1 MDKRDHNKLFNEY
14 ELASM
19 LENNINSIKSQ
30 VDAIKGKNFL
40 NTPADKIIARLVMKN
55 SLNQLKLYEHL
66 IQAHCPIKCKID
78 VSDDSLRFTDG
89 RNRQSFIDGIKVR
102 IEIPFSGDER
112 LWQLQP
118 SVFHVG
124 GGPAFRVKKGRIVK
138 DYIHPQHADHD
149 QVKSEFLQN
158 LSEIK
163 KYLHWQDM
171 DIQRYKEAIR
181 ETAEEAVAERRA
193 KLQKLEMLRKR
204 PIINMKHRDRSADFS
219 PINVRKKL
227 CCLLGNRNDIK
238 PEPCITEN
246 DFINIIKVI
255 RHTGCSCERT
265 PRVFRVHNENELR
278 DIIISTLNT
287 QFEGNTEN
295 DIFMKEGKT
304 SISISKNGKSVFV
317 GICKIWSCKKRF
329 METINQL
336 LNCESWQDC
345 KTTLIIFNKNQK
357 EFAEVL
363 NLAMQMIKTHPNF
376 ISFDNEFDENEWHF
390 TMQATN
396 NKSCRISMR
405 VMIFNLYA
413 EETKPCLRLTKQE
426 MDFFRPDTTAPHRS

>member
-1 MDKRDHNKLFNEY
+1 MDKREHNKLFNEY

-30 VDAIKGKNFL
+30 VKAIKGKDFL
-40 NTPADKIIARLVMKN
+40 NTPADKIIGRLVIKN

-66 IQAHCPIKCKID
+66 IRAHLPIKCKID
-78 VSDDSLRFTDG
+78 ISDDSLRFTDG

-102 IEIPFSGDER
+102 IEIPFSGDDR

-124 GGPAFRVKKGRIVK
+124 GGPAFKVKKGRIVK
-138 DYIHPQHADHD
+138 DYILPQHADHD
-149 QVKSEFLQN
+149 QVKSELLQN

-181 ETAEEAVAERRA
+181 KTAEEAVAERRA
-193 KLQKLEMLRKR
+193 K
-204 PIINMKHRDRSADFS
+204 SVDFS
-219 PINVRKKL
+219 PIDVRKKL
-227 CCLLGNRNDIK
+227 CCSHGNRTDKKN
-238 PEPCITEN
+238 EPTLSEK

-265 PRVFRVHNENELR
+265 PKVFRVHNENELR

-287 QFEGNTEN
+287 QFEGNTKN

-304 SISISKNGKSVFV
+304 SISISQDGKSVFV
-317 GICKIWSCKKRF
+317 GICKIWSGEKRF
-329 METINQL
+329 MKTIDQL
-336 LNCESWQDC
+336 LNCESWQSC
-345 KTTLIIFNKNQK
+345 KTALIIFNKNQK
-357 EFAEVL
+357 DFSEVL
-363 NLAMQMIKTHPNF
+363 NLAMQMIMAHPNF

-390 TMQATN
+390 TMQARN
-396 NKSCRISMR
+396 DKSCRISMR

-413 EETKPCLRLTKQE
+413 ERIKPCLRLTKQE
-426 MDFFRPDTTAPHRS
+426 MDFFKAGGN